1 MSNMQRGIPLA
12 LVALTMISLA
22 DMASA
27 GGYGLKNKHLKK
39 PVPIERQS
47 FNAKPLEHVM
57 AIESLPTDFSWGRIA
72 DADGEITSL
81 LQPSW
86 NQHIPQASRH
96 FTSKPTLTRPDC
108 GCPPFTAAVLWI
120 VLPPW

>member
-1 MSNMQRGIPLA
+1 MQRGIHLA
-12 LVALTMISLA
+12 FVALTLISLV
-22 DMASA
+22 DLASA

-39 PVPIERQS
+39 PVPIERQF

-57 AIESLPTDFSWGRIA
+57 AIESLPKDFSWGRIA
-72 DADGEITSL
+72 DANGGITSL

-96 FTSKPTLTRPDC
+96 FSARLSVRC
-108 GCPPFTAAVLWI
+108 
-120 VLPPW
+120 